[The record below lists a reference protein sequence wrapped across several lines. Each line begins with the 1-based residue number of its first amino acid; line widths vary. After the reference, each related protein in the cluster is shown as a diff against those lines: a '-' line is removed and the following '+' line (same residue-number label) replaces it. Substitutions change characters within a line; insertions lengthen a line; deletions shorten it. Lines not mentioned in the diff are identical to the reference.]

1 LSGFFRQVGM
11 VQVVARAL
19 KDQEVMSRFA
29 YRSALKAAVL
39 VSSAAIAAPVL
50 AQQPAQSPR
59 PAQPGGQQ
67 RPAGQQPAQ
76 PAQPGAAPAAVQ
88 LKGDPNQNVW
98 TKVCGRD
105 PASQR
110 ETCYTTRDF
119 VAENDTPVLAV
130 AVYETKGE
138 GNRVDRQVRYLMPLT
153 FLLQPGVRSSIDG
166 GQPIPGRY
174 TICVQNGCFAEFT
187 VNDQQ
192 FRTLKGGRNLTI
204 QVQNQA
210 AREVSFVLPLDGF
223 AAGID
228 GPPIDPRALEEQQR
242 KLQEELQ
249 RRSDEMRRQMQ
260 GGGGAPA
267 PGTAPGAAPAPGA
280 VPAPGVPAAPAAP
293 GVPAAPRQ

>member
-1 LSGFFRQVGM
+1 MPRYT
-11 VQVVARAL
+11 
-19 KDQEVMSRFA
+19 
-29 YRSALKAAVL
+29 YRSALRAAAIL
-39 VSSAAIAAPVL
+39 SAAALSVPAV
-50 AQQPAQSPR
+50 AQQQQQPR

-67 RPAGQQPAQ
+67 PQRPAGQPAA
-76 PAQPGAAPAAVQ
+76 PQPGAGPTAVQ
-88 LKGDPNQNVW
+88 LKADPNQAAW

-105 PASQR
+105 PATQR

-187 VNDQQ
+187 TNDQQ
-192 FRTLKGGRNLTI
+192 FRALKGGKNLTI

-260 GGGGAPA
+260 GGAAPA
-267 PGTAPGAAPAPGA
+267 PVAPGAAPAAPGASPTTPA
-280 VPAPGVPAAPAAP
+280 VPAVPTVPGVTPP
-293 GVPAAPRQ
+293 APRQ